1 MGRVKRSSN
10 KLIARFG
17 KSFSARLL
25 SLAAAMAQS
34 ARDIGGPASRTR
46 LSTGGPGIAPSA
58 LHSLTMIDLT
68 DLRARPDAY
77 QDAARKKRI
86 AVDVGA
92 FLAIDAQR
100 RELLPLVESMRAR
113 RNAVSKAVPSMA
125 GEEKQRAIAEMRELA
140 SELKRREDELAA
152 GGRPWG
158 AMQLPLPPVPPAQG
172 PGGDGDTDDP
182 DGRDL
187 RARAAF

>member
-46 LSTGGPGIAPSA
+46 LSTGGPGIAPTA

-113 RNAVSKAVPSMA
+113 RNAVSKAVPPMA
-125 GEEKQRAIAEMRELA
+125 GEEKRRAIAGMRELA
-140 SELKRREDELAA
+140 SELKRRGGEVAA
-152 GGRPWG
+152 GGHQGG
-158 AMQLPLPPVPPAQG
+158 ASEILLPPRRPPQG
-172 PGGDGDTDDP
+172 TVGQDETQN
-182 DGRDL
+182 RD
-187 RARAAF
+187 RRTG